1 MYPAAPPPQGER
13 KKIFRFRAGLRAK
26 RFLGGYDV
34 KKSGFQK
41 FLARLGVERVD
52 ENDPFNISDLPQ
64 DFDRQDDGVQENLW
78 QDADAPAFIHP
89 GTPAVQRVT
98 TQEEA
103 DAPAVQR
110 ITTQEEADAPFLTR
124 RAATVRKRR
133 VSADVRPA
141 APLAGTGQMRQS
153 DEVDDLMDD
162 LLAESALDAW
172 MQQEVQQT
180 QTPPAENADAHDALA
195 AAIEA
200 DIQNAPGAVQDGAAA
215 QETEADAAQQAA
227 EPAAET
233 ASEPVFAEAAADLP
247 ADEAV
252 QELQRQAAA
261 LDVFAPEEEETGT
274 AAEAASAQT
283 PLQEASGVVEQ
294 ASAGAPVLQTPPQ
307 EDSGVREAFVRPHNH
322 GVVVVLGMFDGVHA
336 GHQHMLSMAR
346 RDADQLGLPLHV
358 VTFYEHPASILTGA
372 PVPYLSTLE
381 DRIGLLTQY
390 GMDCFDVYHFT
401 PQFASM
407 HYRDFIAMLVRELD
421 MTHMV
426 LGQDAVFGRGG
437 QGSAQV
443 LMREAQ
449 EFGISVHVVP
459 DVTANGQKVSS
470 SAIRAAL
477 ARGDVGFAN
486 ACLTRPYAVVGKV
499 AHGAKRG
506 ALLGFPTANL
516 LPTAGML
523 VPANGVYVSQ
533 ISLQEGTMMPA
544 VTNIGVHPTVDE
556 LRLPVIETHILDFDG
571 DCYDQHARVELLQM
585 LRGEQKFDTFAR
597 LSAQIQKDTADARA
611 FFAAQNR

>member
-1 MYPAAPPPQGER
+1 MYPAAAPPQGER

-41 FLARLGVERVD
+41 FLARMGVERVD
-52 ENDPFNISDLPQ
+52 ESDPFNISDLPQ

-78 QDADAPAFIHP
+78 QDAEAPAFIP
-89 GTPAVQRVT
+89 DAPAVQRVT
-98 TQEEA
+98 TQQEA
-103 DAPAVQR
+103 EAPVV
-110 ITTQEEADAPFLTR
+110 TR

-162 LLAESALDAW
+162 LLAESTLDAW

-200 DIQNAPGAVQDGAAA
+200 DIQNAPGAA
-215 QETEADAAQQAA
+215 QETEADVAQQTAS
-227 EPAAET
+227 ESVAET
-233 ASEPVFAEAAADLP
+233 AAEPVFAEAAADLP

-283 PLQEASGVVEQ
+283 PLQEAPGVVEQ

-421 MTHMV
+421 MTHIV

-437 QGSAQV
+437 QGNAQV

-470 SAIRAAL
+470 SAIRAAI

-585 LRGEQKFDTFAR
+585 LRGEQKFDTFAQ

-611 FFAAQNR
+611 FFAAQKR